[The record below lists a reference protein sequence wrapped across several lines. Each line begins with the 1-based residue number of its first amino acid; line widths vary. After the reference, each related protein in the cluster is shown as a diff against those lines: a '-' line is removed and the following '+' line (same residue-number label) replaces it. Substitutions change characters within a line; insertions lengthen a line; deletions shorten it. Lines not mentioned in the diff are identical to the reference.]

1 MTSASWTVPS
11 PASKYGGAFTTP
23 SAPSRDDSPLVQ
35 VAGPA
40 PASVGSGS
48 LLHPGGPMLW
58 VGVLLAGMVGLA
70 AVSTTVRVGP
80 LKASAELGHE

>member
-1 MTSASWTVPS
+1 VTSASWTVPS
-11 PASKYGGAFTTP
+11 PASKYGGAFTTA

-35 VAGPA
+35 VAGPS
-40 PASVGSGS
+40 PSSLGSES

-80 LKASAELGHE
+80 LKASAELGQ

>member
-1 MTSASWTVPS
+1 VTSTSWVVPS
-11 PASKYGGAFTTP
+11 PASKYGGAFTTA
-23 SAPSRDDSPLVQ
+23 SAPTKDNSPLVS
-35 VAGPA
+35 VAGPSPESA
-40 PASVGSGS
+40 GMDS

-80 LKASAELGHE
+80 LKASAELGNG